1 MAKKVHTNRSRI
13 LAFISLIK
21 LEHTIFALPFAY
33 TGYWIG
39 GRGLIRWSDIFWVTL
54 AMISARTLG
63 MCLNRIADLKFD
75 RNNPRTSNRPL
86 VTGELSVSFVRKAI
100 IACLIIFVIAT
111 LQLDPLCLK
120 LLPLAL
126 IPLFAYHYLK
136 RFTLFCHF
144 GIGLVLSFAP
154 LGAWVAASGTFDKAA
169 LFLACSVLFWIA
181 GFDIIYAIQD
191 RDYDIQANL
200 KSIPAKY
207 GVNGAIVV
215 AGICHLIM
223 FASLI
228 IVARLS
234 SMGFW
239 FYLGIGAT
247 AFLLMAQH
255 VLMLRDKSREVDKLF
270 VQINGYLSI
279 AVFLATVAD
288 LGWHF

>member
-1 MAKKVHTNRSRI
+1 MNKSKI
-13 LAFISLIK
+13 LAFINLIK

-39 GRGLIRWSDIFWVTL
+39 GRGLIRWDDIIWVSI
-54 AMISARTLG
+54 AMVSARTLG

-75 RNNPRTSNRPL
+75 KNNPRTSNRPL
-86 VTGELSVSFVRKAI
+86 VTGELSVAFVRNAI
-100 IACLIIFVIAT
+100 IVCFIIFVIAT

-120 LLPLAL
+120 LLPLAM

-144 GIGLVLSFAP
+144 GIGLVLAFAP
-154 LGAWVAASGTFDKAA
+154 LGAWIAASGSLDKAA
-169 LFLACSVLFWIA
+169 LFLACAVLFWIA

-191 RDYDIQANL
+191 REFDIKTNL

-207 GVNGAIVV
+207 GVNGAILV
-215 AGICHLIM
+215 AGVCHLIM
-223 FASLI
+223 FVALI
-228 IVARLS
+228 FVARLS

-239 FYLGIGAT
+239 FYLGIGVT
-247 AFLLMAQH
+247 AFLLMGQH
-255 VLMLRDKSREVDKLF
+255 VLMIKDKSREVGKLF

-279 AVFLATVAD
+279 AVFVATVAD